1 MIKKHLLQP
10 SCSPCRTMKT
20 IDIGS
25 KMPCSASDSVRGD
38 CAVTVSVTGA
48 PNAARPSFLSFL
60 RPVCRCRLIRRQGFA
75 FWDPNS
81 SAFLEATAKIMAGL
95 DSLATLQAELQRI
108 GKNQLALRSAIEN
121 DKAIVLHP
129 SHLVTTSPLTS
140 SAPFGT
146 VYLARAQTCTCLTPN
161 AACTGVGR
169 GR

>member
-1 MIKKHLLQP
+1 
-10 SCSPCRTMKT
+10 
-20 IDIGS
+20 
-25 KMPCSASDSVRGD
+25 
-38 CAVTVSVTGA
+38 
-48 PNAARPSFLSFL
+48 
-60 RPVCRCRLIRRQGFA
+60 
-75 FWDPNS
+75 
-81 SAFLEATAKIMAGL
+81 MAGL